1 MKMSTAKTVVAA
13 GKRKSAIARA
23 IVRPGTGKV
32 TVNARQLEYYEPAI
46 SRMKIQEPLILAGE
60 SASRVDVEIN
70 IHGGGV
76 IGQADAARLAIAKGL
91 VAFLKDKK
99 LEKTFLDYD
108 RHMLV
113 ADVRRKE
120 VRKPNRHGKARAAVQ
135 KSYR

>member
-1 MKMSTAKTVVAA
+1 MTSKAVVTS

-32 TVNARQLEYYEPAI
+32 LVNNRLLDNHEPIIAK
-46 SRMKIQEPLILAGE
+46 MKIQEPLILAGE
-60 SASRVDVEIN
+60 GATKVDVEIETN
-70 IHGGGV
+70 GGGV
-76 IGQADAARLAIAKGL
+76 IGQADAARLAMAKGL
-91 VAFLKDKK
+91 IAFLRDKK
-99 LEKTFLDYD
+99 LEKTYLEYD

-120 VRKPNRHGKARAAVQ
+120 VRKPNRHGKARSKTQ